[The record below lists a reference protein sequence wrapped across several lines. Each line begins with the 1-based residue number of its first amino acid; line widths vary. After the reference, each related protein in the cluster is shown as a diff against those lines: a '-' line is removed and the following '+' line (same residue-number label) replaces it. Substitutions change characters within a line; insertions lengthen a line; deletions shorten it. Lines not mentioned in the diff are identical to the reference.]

1 MKTPEELAELCE
13 SVSDS
18 CCGECYK
25 QGFLTGYRAATPKWI
40 PVKESLPEPEQLVL
54 MLLNYELNGQ
64 RITNLEFGYNDNN
77 TWRGC
82 MSVYT
87 PDLVTY
93 WMPLPKP
100 PEEV

>member
-1 MKTPEELAELCE
+1 MKTPEELAEEYADLWPDMCIN
-13 SVSDS
+13 
-18 CCGECYK
+18 GARK
-25 QGFLTGYRAATPKWI
+25 GFLAGYRAATPKWI
-40 PVKESLPEPEQLVL
+40 PVEESLPEPEQLVL